1 LSEALEYIFFVNI
14 ILIFSEC
21 MFISISVENI
31 DNINVDNLISI
42 TAKLNQL

>member
-1 LSEALEYIFFVNI
+1 
-14 ILIFSEC
+14 

-42 TAKLNQL
+42 TAKLNQLYSFLLCYLQK